1 MIEPQYVVA
10 LIISGLGTTAFFMIR
25 NWAKTWET
33 RMAAQDRR
41 MDKHEEWHGEH
52 HTTHAVLKKDLEYI
66 KDKQDETAADVK
78 ELLQRNVRASGS

>member
-1 MIEPQYVVA
+1 MVEPQYVLAV
-10 LIISGLGTTAFFMIR
+10 IITGLGAIAFHMIR

-52 HTTHAVLKKDLEYI
+52 HTNHAVLKNDLEHI
-66 KDKQDETAADVK
+66 KKTSDQTAADVK
-78 ELLQRNVRASGS
+78 ELLQRDARASGS